1 MLQGPRNVNNAV
13 WTAIS
18 RSLAFSGSCKFV
30 VKKQEQ
36 QNQNYPDVSHLQ
48 DWSMFSGCPLSLS
61 ILILPNFLSVSHV
74 LFFVPQHVD
83 LVPYST
89 LFDREILH
97 KVVCVT
103 VCVSVCVRGGPKKKH
118 SGERESSEERRRKRE
133 RAVRCPALKLPV
145 YFQSLHQL
153 HWYSLKMG
161 PCVCVY
167 VGDGGWNRKT
177 IRNDRYGDFFML

>member
-1 MLQGPRNVNNAV
+1 M
-13 WTAIS
+13 
-18 RSLAFSGSCKFV
+18 
-30 VKKQEQ
+30 
-36 QNQNYPDVSHLQ
+36 
-48 DWSMFSGCPLSLS
+48 SLS

-103 VCVSVCVRGGPKKKH
+103 VCVSVCVRGGTKKKH

-133 RAVRCPALKLPV
+133 SSEV
-145 YFQSLHQL
+145 S
-153 HWYSLKMG
+153 S
-161 PCVCVY
+161 
-167 VGDGGWNRKT
+167 T
-177 IRNDRYGDFFML
+177 

>member
-83 LVPYST
+83 LVPYFT

-103 VCVSVCVRGGPKKKH
+103 VWECLCERRAKEETQWW
-118 SGERESSEERRRKRE
+118 EREQWREKEEERE
-133 RAVRCPALKLPV
+133 QWGVQHLNCLFISSHCINYTDTA
-145 YFQSLHQL
+145 
-153 HWYSLKMG
+153 
-161 PCVCVY
+161 
-167 VGDGGWNRKT
+167 
-177 IRNDRYGDFFML
+177 

>member
-36 QNQNYPDVSHLQ
+36 QNQNYPDASHLQ

-133 RAVRCPALKLPV
+133 SSEV
-145 YFQSLHQL
+145 S
-153 HWYSLKMG
+153 S
-161 PCVCVY
+161 
-167 VGDGGWNRKT
+167 T
-177 IRNDRYGDFFML
+177 